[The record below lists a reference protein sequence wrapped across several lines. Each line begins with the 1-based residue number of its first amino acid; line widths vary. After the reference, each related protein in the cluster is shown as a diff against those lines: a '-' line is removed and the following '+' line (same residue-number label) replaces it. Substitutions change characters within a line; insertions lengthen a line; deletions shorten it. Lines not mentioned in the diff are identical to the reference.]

1 MLKLLVRIFAK
12 VVNVPVKFRY
22 KRERMGSINMLKNSV
37 LFAIV
42 AVVGMGSMAYADACS
57 DLTGCAKKEC
67 EINKQLSIAKSV
79 KNSGETARLS
89 MVLKKV
95 KATCTEESV
104 AAKDDRKTEKLER
117 KIAEK
122 KEDMVEHQED
132 LAEAK
137 AKGKA
142 EKVMKYQHK
151 IEEEQA
157 KIEHLKNELSAH

>member
-1 MLKLLVRIFAK
+1 MK
-12 VVNVPVKFRY
+12 
-22 KRERMGSINMLKNSV
+22 SINMLKGSG
-37 LFAIV
+37 LFAVV

-57 DLTGCAKKEC
+57 GLTGCAKKEC

-89 MVLKKV
+89 MVLDKV
-95 KATCTEESV
+95 KATCTQESV
-104 AAKDDRKTEKLER
+104 SAKDDRKTEKLER

-151 IEEEQA
+151 IEEDQA
-157 KIEHLKNELSAH
+157 KIERLKNELPTH